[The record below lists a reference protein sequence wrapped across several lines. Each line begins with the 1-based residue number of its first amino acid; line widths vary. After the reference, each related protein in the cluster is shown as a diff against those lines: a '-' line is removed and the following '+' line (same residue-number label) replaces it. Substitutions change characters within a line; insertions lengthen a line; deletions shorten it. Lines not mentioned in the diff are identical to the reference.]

1 MNFDDEKDLQQILF
15 LAGRILERWHLETEG
30 SFPAPFPTPPSPT
43 NPPDV
48 LEDGKTLF
56 FPAPRADRNEH
67 TAQHTQNKGFSIDFS
82 DEEIAKMPRY
92 FRKIFR
98 TQHRTAHVRL
108 KDGNIYEIRLQIDG
122 VRISAS
128 SRFLDEAKI
137 KFLQKLKLFDKG
149 DLQARQHTEK
159 KPVAPQVLP
168 APALSVS
175 DYALQYLET
184 FKKPNISEKHFYNLS
199 GIVRRH
205 ISRFFGDKLL
215 RDLTATDCQKFL
227 NELIQIG
234 KFRTAED
241 AKSILDWICSA
252 AVADRLL
259 PVDVM
264 AQVQIQPHKRTAGK
278 VIPRE
283 YIRAFLA
290 KEPQSR
296 AEFCLWLLIFTG
308 MRPCEVYALT
318 FDECGFVSVQTA
330 KKKKWEEPETRRIPL
345 HSVLFPYLDKIK
357 AALPVSLILLER
369 AFHRHFPPEYRL
381 YDLRHTFTTA
391 AQQAHCYKSWVDYVT
406 GHKGGANTTDRVYTH
421 WEDDFQRE
429 EIEKL
434 EY

>member
-1 MNFDDEKDLQQILF
+1 
-15 LAGRILERWHLETEG
+15 
-30 SFPAPFPTPPSPT
+30 
-43 NPPDV
+43 
-48 LEDGKTLF
+48 
-56 FPAPRADRNEH
+56 
-67 TAQHTQNKGFSIDFS
+67 
-82 DEEIAKMPRY
+82 MPRY
-92 FRKIFR
+92 FRKLFR
-98 TQHRTAHVRL
+98 TQHKTAHVRL

-308 MRPCEVYALT
+308 VRPCEVYALT

-345 HSVLFPYLDKIK
+345 HSALFPYLDKIK